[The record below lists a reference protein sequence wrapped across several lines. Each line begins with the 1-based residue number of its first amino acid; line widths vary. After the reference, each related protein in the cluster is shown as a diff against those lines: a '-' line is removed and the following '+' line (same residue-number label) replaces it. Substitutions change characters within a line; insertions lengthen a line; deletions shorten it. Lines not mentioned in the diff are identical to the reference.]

1 MTPFH
6 AGPKFAQGRNHQI
19 MKVFKSYTL
28 YNYLVKEK
36 LEVNWC

>member
-19 MKVFKSYTL
+19 MKVFKSYTI
-28 YNYLVKEK
+28 
-36 LEVNWC
+36 